1 MRVDEREA
9 VIRAQ
14 IVRDELLQERTFA
27 GAGFPENVRVQA
39 PVSMQDPKEPVVAV
53 EIDAGEKYR

>member
-27 GAGFPENVRVQA
+27 GAGFPENMRVE
-39 PVSMQDPKEPVVAV
+39 PPILVQDAEDPMVVP
-53 EIDAGEKYR
+53 EIDACKK